1 MLRANYSFIP
11 FDAVQT
17 KPLIA
22 CQPEQLQGL
31 GSEQDGCIGQS
42 HSVAWGQGHCSVQK
56 SETLLKI
63 EKKLT

>member
-1 MLRANYSFIP
+1 MLRANYGFIP
-11 FDAVQT
+11 FDAVKT

-22 CQPEQLQGL
+22 CQLEQLQGL
-31 GSEQDGCIGQS
+31 GGEQDGRIGQS
-42 HSVAWGQGHCSVQK
+42 HSVAWGQGHFSVQK